1 MSEAASSQSWP
12 RIAVV
17 GAGAVGG
24 YFGGMLARAGAPV
37 TLIGRKTHVDAMLR
51 DGLLL
56 ERLQGQERI
65 RVAASTEIGA
75 TRDAEVIMICVKT
88 VDTETTALALQPH
101 LQAGATVL
109 SFQNGVDNVE
119 RMRTAAQLD
128 AIPAV
133 VYVAA
138 AMAGPGHIRHSGRGD
153 LVIGHLAPAVGMDT
167 RATDSDSTTTQ
178 RLSGLAE
185 TFARAEIPCR
195 ISEDIRT
202 ELWTKMAI
210 NCAFNAI
217 SALGR
222 ARYGQMAQFPDVLEI
237 LKAALVETVAIA
249 RAEGVPLQDAAM
261 VKAAEA
267 LAGAMTQASSST
279 AQDIERGRPTEI
291 DSLNGYIARRGA
303 QLGVPTPVNRM
314 LHALVKLLEHST
326 QQIT

>member
-1 MSEAASSQSWP
+1 MSAAASGQSWP
-12 RIAVV
+12 KIAVV
-17 GAGAVGG
+17 GAGAVGC

-101 LQAGATVL
+101 LRPGATVL

-119 RMRTAAQLD
+119 RMRTAAQLE

-153 LVIGHLAPAVGMDT
+153 LVIGRLPAAVGQDT
-167 RATDSDSTTTQ
+167 RATDSSLATTQ

-222 ARYGQMAQFPDVLEI
+222 ARYGQMAQFPEVLEI

-314 LHALVKLLEHST
+314 LHALVKLLEQST